1 MKKGRIFWLFS
12 LILALTLFNVD
23 PGRTQTPTAGQPKPE
38 MSNPAITRA
47 YTVEQGRYGDG
58 LKIYIEADDQNG
70 EMLGLVLLVTFFA
83 ITAAAAASSDKN
95 TTFELS
101 RSLSLLFKSAVR
113 IALEDPQ
120 MAVFALQTVRRQ
132 KKADLVR
139 KKLAKQGYHI
149 PPFMIVSVT
158 RGCNLRCLGCYSHTL
173 PESKGPEMRDD
184 MLHNLFTQAH
194 KLGISIALLAG
205 GEPLLRKNLLQ
216 ITENFPEILFPLFT
230 NGTLMDD
237 TQINRISRQRNVI
250 PVLSIEGQK
259 EETDSRR
266 GQGVFDRLDK
276 VVKTLFDRKIFFGI
290 SVMTT
295 RQNFETVV
303 DESFV
308 RSWIRAGCKL
318 FFFVEYVPLEENVPL
333 MELTDIQRKI
343 LWAHICRWEQNL
355 PALFVAFPGDEEK
368 FGGCLSAGRGFI
380 HVSAQ
385 GNLEPC
391 PVAPYSDTSLEKIP
405 LKEALQSRFLKT
417 IRENHDRLSE
427 TKGGCSLWQQRDWVK
442 SILSS

>member
-1 MKKGRIFWLFS
+1 
-12 LILALTLFNVD
+12 
-23 PGRTQTPTAGQPKPE
+23 
-38 MSNPAITRA
+38 MS
-47 YTVEQGRYGDG
+47 
-58 LKIYIEADDQNG
+58 
-70 EMLGLVLLVTFFA
+70 
-83 ITAAAAASSDKN
+83 
-95 TTFELS
+95 
-101 RSLSLLFKSAVR
+101 
-113 IALEDPQ
+113 
-120 MAVFALQTVRRQ
+120 
-132 KKADLVR
+132 
-139 KKLAKQGYHI
+139 
-149 PPFMIVSVT
+149 
-158 RGCNLRCLGCYSHTL
+158 
-173 PESKGPEMRDD
+173 DD

-194 KLGISIALLAG
+194 QVGISIALLAG
-205 GEPLLRKNLLQ
+205 GEPLLRTNLLQ
-216 ITENFPEILFPLFT
+216 ITENFPEMLFPLFT

-266 GQGVFDRLDK
+266 GQGVFDRLDE
-276 VVKTLFDRKIFFGI
+276 VVKTLFDRKLFFGI

-318 FFFVEYVPLEENVPL
+318 FFFVEYVPLEESVPL

-391 PVAPYSDTSLEKIP
+391 PVAPYSDTSLENIP

-427 TKGGCSLWQQRDWVK
+427 TKGGCALWQQRDWVK